1 MTSHHVRP
9 TLLGYI
15 RADVLRDGAEI
26 PRMEAQLQA
35 FADTE
40 EFSLGTIYVQQRNA
54 SGAFHAL
61 MAAMERDDV
70 ARGVVIPD
78 LRHLTVVEQVVLT
91 RHDHG
96 ARTAI
101 FAANIPSHTG
111 GPDVESPNRAR
122 PAVPP
127 LPAWDMWS
135 DRQPPPHS
143 FG

>member
-1 MTSHHVRP
+1 
-9 TLLGYI
+9 
-15 RADVLRDGAEI
+15 
-26 PRMEAQLQA
+26 
-35 FADTE
+35 
-40 EFSLGTIYVQQRNA
+40 
-54 SGAFHAL
+54 

-91 RHDHG
+91 RHEHG

-127 LPAWDMWS
+127 LPGWDMRS
-135 DRQPPPHS
+135 DRHPPPHS
-143 FG
+143 CR